1 MLTHTFSRLFHQ
13 FRDPAFICGRFQY
26 ATSGTTWTKLTT
38 TQQTSHNSLAVTRR
52 NTGLG
57 TLTFPACRQACITT
71 AYLEPLGDLIANC
84 FDVKFKLLTPS
95 TGTIDFTINSLGNP
109 PAIADAPDGGILV
122 IGMWVAR

>member
-57 TLTFPACRQACITT
+57 TLTFPPCRQACITT
-71 AYLEPLGDLIANC
+71 AYLEPLGDTIASV
-84 FDVKFKLLTPS
+84 FEVKFKLLTPS
-95 TGTIDFTINSLGNP
+95 TGTVDFVIHDNSATA
-109 PAIADAPDGGILV
+109 AIADAPDGGILV
-122 IGMWVAR
+122 VGMWVAR